1 MKRLLLIRHAKSS
14 WKDTEL
20 DDHERPLNG
29 RGKRDCVS
37 MAQFIVE
44 QEKDL
49 QALFSSSAVRARTLA
64 EALSKS
70 LAIPL
75 TERQALYTFGS
86 GALASAIRQLPKH
99 YDRVGV
105 VGHNPAITELANHLT
120 KAGIDNVPT
129 SGIVAIDCDCQ
140 SWNEVSSAVCSL
152 DYFTAPKLLL

>member
-1 MKRLLLIRHAKSS
+1 
-14 WKDTEL
+14 
-20 DDHERPLNG
+20 
-29 RGKRDCVS
+29 

-64 EALSKS
+64 EALSQS

-105 VGHNPAITELANHLT
+105 VSHNPAITELANHLT